1 MAVVTVIAQQQVD
14 NFSVLE
20 TSVGTEIAVGRAIT
34 VASLATTAFNGSFT
48 VYALP
53 QYQYLGVNA
62 TTGEPIYD
70 TNIPRPNQVMYRN
83 VQTTNIQEP
92 TEIYAGT
99 ITYTLTCTWVT
110 STNVDDWLGGVAA
123 TAADTAFISTCTDAA
138 NAFCFRRRQEAG
150 YFDSLT
156 TVPSNDVKLGVTMYA
171 GALYRQRG
179 SVQDFAGFDQFN
191 PAGNTVGLSGIV
203 KQLLGIDRPQVA

>member
-1 MAVVTVIAQQQVD
+1 MAVVTVIAQQQLD
-14 NFSVLE
+14 DFSVLE

-53 QYQYLGVNA
+53 QYQYIGVDGK
-62 TTGEPIYD
+62 TGEPLYD
-70 TNIPRPNQVMYRN
+70 TNVPRPNQVMYRN
-83 VQTTNIQEP
+83 VQATDINLIEV
-92 TEIYAGT
+92 YAGT
-99 ITYTLTCTWVT
+99 ITYTLTCTWIT
-110 STNVDDWLGGVAA
+110 AANVDDWLGGVAA
-123 TAADTAFISTCTDAA
+123 TAADTAFISTVTDAA

-156 TVPSNDVKLGVTMYA
+156 TVPSDDVKLGVVSYA
-171 GALYRQRG
+171 GVLYRQRG
-179 SVQDFAGFDQFN
+179 SAVDFSGYDQMQ
-191 PAGNTVGLSGIV
+191 PAGNTVGLSGII

>member
-1 MAVVTVIAQQQVD
+1 MAVVTVIAQQQLD
-14 NFSVLE
+14 DFSVLE

-53 QYQYLGVNA
+53 QYQYIGVDGK
-62 TTGEPIYD
+62 TGEPLYD
-70 TNIPRPNQVMYRN
+70 TNVPRPNQVMYRN
-83 VQTTNIQEP
+83 VQATDIDLIEV
-92 TEIYAGT
+92 YAGQ

-110 STNVDDWLGGVAA
+110 SANVDDWLGGIAA
-123 TAADTAFISTCTDAA
+123 TAADTAFISTVTDAA

-156 TVPSNDVKLGVTMYA
+156 TVPSNDVKLGTTMYA

-179 SVQDFAGFDQFN
+179 AVQDFAGYDQMQ
-191 PAGNTVGLSGIV
+191 PAGGTVGLSGIV